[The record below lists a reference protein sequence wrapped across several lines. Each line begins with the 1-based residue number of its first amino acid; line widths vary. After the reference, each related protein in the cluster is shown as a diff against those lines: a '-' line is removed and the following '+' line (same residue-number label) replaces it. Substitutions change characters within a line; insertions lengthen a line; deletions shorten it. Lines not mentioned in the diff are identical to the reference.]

1 MARLAPGDGACW
13 SMILAKDGNRRVH
26 DKAGAQMQ
34 PSRSRRVV
42 SKMSNGLTD
51 LIEKVIHPGRGA
63 EHDDPS
69 RPFTPPPSQPSK
81 SEDEDDDGGPN
92 FPMDPALA

>member
-1 MARLAPGDGACW
+1 
-13 SMILAKDGNRRVH
+13 
-26 DKAGAQMQ
+26 
-34 PSRSRRVV
+34 
-42 SKMSNGLTD
+42 MSHRFTD
-51 LIEKVIHPGRGA
+51 LIDKVIHPGRDV

-81 SEDEDDDGGPN
+81 KERAEDDEDGPN